1 MTYLPYIIAAYTVF
15 AVVLAWDGLSPW
27 LKHRRLLRSIRQ
39 KSARNDPQGRTNV
52 AGAGSAGATK

>member
-1 MTYLPYIIAAYTVF
+1 MTYLPYIIAAYAVF

-39 KSARNDPQGRTNV
+39 KAARAAHGRTNV
-52 AGAGSAGATK
+52 AGAGSAGSTE